1 MEFLEKMAE
10 EIKQD
15 MPKFLVEAEKDKMS
29 EEMKRNITQMG
40 VKWDDYL
47 KHIKKNRR
55 GFEERLGK
63 RRNQKGEIWL
73 NFGRNGGKGKN
84 RNSAGGIGKRSGGDD
99 GTPQKSGPKFGQ
111 RKSETLSDWHNAQRE
126 TVPDAGKR
134 RIEEAL
140 KDSLSKFD
148 DSKYLR

>member
-73 NFGRNGGKGKN
+73 NFGRNGGKGKIEI
-84 RNSAGGIGKRSGGDD
+84 APEELEKEAAAMMEHHK
-99 GTPQKSGPKFGQ
+99 KSGTKFGQ

-140 KDSLSKFD
+140 KDSLSNLTIA
-148 DSKYLR
+148 SI